1 MKRTIAPWT
10 VALATATILAMPL
23 SGLAQTPQ
31 QPPPTPSQ
39 SAQPTTPAAPQSDAS
54 KEAAKA
60 HLTAARNSL
69 SQITQMPA
77 AGQLQGET
85 RTQVSQL
92 ISNFNEL
99 ITTKEDW
106 KASFAKVESNVDALL
121 AGSGTAEPGKPAA
134 AGELDPGIRG
144 KLVEFREHLTKF
156 EQAATGAPSEP
167 AAAPSAATPPPA
179 QTPPATPPETPPAT
193 PPTSQTPPTGPPAN
207 QPQTPPTQPDPA
219 TPEQD
224 DRSTAD
230 PEQFLRHIE
239 AIEAIVGAQAAA
251 QAAQSAQN
259 PVGTSGTPSGSTR
272 TTVTGRDVML
282 TPEQVQQLRTHL
294 AELRR
299 LIAR

>member
-156 EQAATGAPSEP
+156 EQAATGN
-167 AAAPSAATPPPA
+167 AARDAAGDATDQPDAAHRAAGESAANA
-179 QTPPATPPETPPAT
+179 
-193 PPTSQTPPTGPPAN
+193 
-207 QPQTPPTQPDPA
+207 
-219 TPEQD
+219 
-224 DRSTAD
+224 AD
-230 PEQFLRHIE
+230 SARPSH
-239 AIEAIVGAQAAA
+239 AGA
-251 QAAQSAQN
+251 
-259 PVGTSGTPSGSTR
+259 
-272 TTVTGRDVML
+272 GRQIDG
-282 TPEQVQQLRTHL
+282 
-294 AELRR
+294 
-299 LIAR
+299 